1 MFDLQLVSFFWGN
14 LGQLQ
19 TRFLLDIIFHV
30 MCMCMCVCII
40 IIIPIIL

>member
-1 MFDLQLVSFFWGN
+1 MFDLQLVSFIWGN

-19 TRFLLDIIFHV
+19 TRSLLDIIFNV